1 MHHDRAPRLKRWD
14 PQLPLRAVG
23 ELPAAWTEVRAGAT
37 LPPGEGPADAI
48 LVLGAT
54 VLPGGVPSGS
64 LRARAEGAAELYHRG
79 VAPIVVTTGA
89 HHRNPPGEAVVAR
102 DILVSLGVPEAVIRL
117 EEKSRNTIGNFN
129 FARAL
134 VPDAVR
140 IYVVT
145 EPFHMGRA
153 LRIAR
158 AEGFDPL
165 PWPVVSPAW
174 GRPLS
179 RARLLL
185 RDAVSLAF
193 QRAGA

>member
-1 MHHDRAPRLKRWD
+1 
-14 PQLPLRAVG
+14 VG
-23 ELPAAWTEVRAGAT
+23 ELVPAWTEVRQGAA
-37 LPPGEGPADAI
+37 LAPGVGLADAI
-48 LVLGAT
+48 IVLGAT

-64 LRARAEGAAELYHRG
+64 LRARAEGAAALYLRG
-79 VAPIVVTTGA
+79 AAPIVVTTGA

-102 DILVSLGVPEAVIRL
+102 DILLGLGVPADAIRI
-117 EEKSRNTIGNFN
+117 EEKSRNTLGNFN
-129 FARAL
+129 FARGL
-134 VPDAVR
+134 VPQAHR

-158 AEGFDPL
+158 QEGFDPV

-174 GRPLS
+174 TRPMS

-185 RDAVSLAF
+185 RDTVSLAF
-193 QRAGA
+193 LRAGA